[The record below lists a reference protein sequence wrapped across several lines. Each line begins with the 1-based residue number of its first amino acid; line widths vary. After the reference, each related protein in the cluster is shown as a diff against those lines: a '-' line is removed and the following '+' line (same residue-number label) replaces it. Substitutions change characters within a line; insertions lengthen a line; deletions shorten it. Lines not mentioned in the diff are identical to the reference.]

1 MSGPSS
7 ELHAQCLES
16 GSEAVRTEG
25 QLCSHG
31 LSLEALK
38 KGPSMGWWKAGV
50 CFLHGGEG
58 QGLSSQEI

>member
-1 MSGPSS
+1 MLTWAEPGGP
-7 ELHAQCLES
+7 
-16 GSEAVRTEG
+16 
-25 QLCSHG
+25 
-31 LSLEALK
+31 K